1 MLCGHKSI
9 EQIYFYAKINEQA
22 LKKYLKLE
30 NGIPSSDTILRVF
43 AMIDP
48 KQFEKVFIEYA
59 RQTFGN
65 NIPKNEVL
73 AIDGKT
79 IKRSEYTP
87 EGKDKKPHKAAHV
100 VSAKVSFVRS
110 MFWTG

>member
-1 MLCGHKSI
+1 MAYLVAI
-9 EQIYFYAKINEQA
+9 RFYVSLQELTQN
-22 LKKYLKLE
+22 KK
-30 NGIPSSDTILRVF
+30 
-43 AMIDP
+43 
-48 KQFEKVFIEYA
+48 EKVFIEYA

-79 IKRSEYTP
+79 IKRSEYAP
-87 EGKDKKPHKAAHV
+87 EGEDKKPHKAAHV

>member
-1 MLCGHKSI
+1 MQDKH
-9 EQIYFYAKINEQA
+9 
-22 LKKYLKLE
+22 LE
-30 NGIPSSDTILRVF
+30 I
-43 AMIDP
+43 
-48 KQFEKVFIEYA
+48 
-59 RQTFGN
+59 TF
-65 NIPKNEVL
+65 PENEVL

-79 IKRSEYTP
+79 IKRSEYVP

>member
-30 NGIPSSDTILRVF
+30 NGMPSSDTILRVL

-65 NIPKNEVL
+65 NIPENEVL

-79 IKRSEYTP
+79 IKRSEYAP

>member
-30 NGIPSSDTILRVF
+30 NGIPSSDTILRVL

-65 NIPKNEVL
+65 NISRK
-73 AIDGKT
+73 
-79 IKRSEYTP
+79 
-87 EGKDKKPHKAAHV
+87 
-100 VSAKVSFVRS
+100 
-110 MFWTG
+110 